1 MTTLRGVP
9 MTLLRMNYQLLRIPL
24 QFVEYVAITQLDER
38 APARLAY
45 EQLLIRCDRA
55 AAYLLDDENADGRA
69 AELHRHTTAVRAGI
83 ARRQQ
88 QVDADSAT
96 LLDLQRA
103 RFHQR
108 RQPRRAT
115 DPA

>member
-1 MTTLRGVP
+1 MTFLRI
-9 MTLLRMNYQLLRIPL
+9 NYQLLRIPL
-24 QFVEYVAITQLDER
+24 QLVGRIATTQLDEQ
-38 APARLAY
+38 APSRLAY

-55 AAYLLDDENADGRA
+55 AAYLLDDEDADDRA
-69 AELHRHTTAVRAGI
+69 AELDRHTAAVRVAI
-83 ARRQQ
+83 TRRQQ
-88 QVDADSAT
+88 QVDAESAT

-108 RQPRRAT
+108 RRPPGGT

>member
-1 MTTLRGVP
+1 MTF
-9 MTLLRMNYQLLRIPL
+9 LRMNCQLLRIPL
-24 QFVEYVAITQLDER
+24 QLVEHIAITQLEEQ
-38 APARLAY
+38 APTRLAY
-45 EQLLIRCDRA
+45 ERLLIRCDRA
-55 AAYLLDDENADGRA
+55 AAYLLGDENADCRA
-69 AELHRHTTAVRAGI
+69 AELHRHTAAVRVEI

-88 QVDADSAT
+88 RVDATNAT

-108 RQPRRAT
+108 RQARRGT

>member
-1 MTTLRGVP
+1 
-9 MTLLRMNYQLLRIPL
+9 MTLLRINYQLLRMPL
-24 QFVEYVAITQLDER
+24 QFVEHIAIRQLDEQ

-55 AAYLLDDENADGRA
+55 AGYLLEDENAHGRA
-69 AELHRHTTAVRAGI
+69 AALHRHTTAVRVGI
-83 ARRQQ
+83 ARRHRR
-88 QVDADSAT
+88 VDAESAT

-103 RFHQR
+103 RFHRR
-108 RQPRRAT
+108 RQPRRNT